1 MRNESPS
8 NNPVEYE
15 RRILEGVPAGKGVW
29 A

>member
-15 RRILEGVPAGKGVW
+15 RRIPEGVPAGRGVW